1 MDKSIC
7 SIIIIFLIAFSAV
20 IEALSYVPCQYIQLK
35 LFNDILEFQESRQGL
50 YELNENVNGKY
61 SWKSTTNLSLFRDAQ
76 AIWYIPQSNS
86 WSIGKFSD
94 IGTETVGIYTS
105 GNQADTWSP
114 LDVPWDEWEFYAVK
128 IGKGDIIMECTQPP
142 LQEFESD
149 DLIDLIGPLDV
160 GGQCPS
166 PTYEYTYAGEDYCCC
181 GDGCC
186 WDKCT
191 WSTPPA
197 DCIENVAYS
206 QWIYLQDLDYHK
218 AIARKFL
225 ISN

>member
-20 IEALSYVPCQYIQLK
+20 IEALSYVPCQYIKLQ

-76 AIWYIPQSNS
+76 AIWYIPQSNI

-105 GNQADTWSP
+105 GNQADTESP

-128 IGKGDIIMECTQPP
+128 IGKDDIIMECTDGATLPPFTFQPKI
-142 LQEFESD
+142 SASSTTTTRTTTTTSTTR
-149 DLIDLIGPLDV
+149 V
-160 GGQCPS
+160 S
-166 PTYEYTYAGEDYCCC
+166 C
-181 GDGCC
+181 G
-186 WDKCT
+186 
-191 WSTPPA
+191 
-197 DCIENVAYS
+197 N
-206 QWIYLQDLDYHK
+206 HK
-218 AIARKFL
+218 AESCSECPQGNGASWCNDQCFWIGAQDG
-225 ISN
+225 